1 MKMNWQTL
9 VLGVVLTAP
18 VSFAAQDDAALPL
31 PPLEKVLKGVTEQG
45 KKESEAERMFKQFY
59 SYTRSKVTE
68 YRNAS
73 GELKNREEKKRAY
86 KPASAPAVSLPRS
99 SDAKPQNA
107 KPGSDAKFSV
117 RDKAFDK
124 SDFAL
129 GDDLLGRF
137 DFSLAGRET
146 VNGRPALLVDFKPAD
161 KSLPERSLKDKF
173 INRAAGRVWVDE
185 QDYAVVKADL
195 RLIERVNVVGGLVG
209 AVWKFTYGFVRERT
223 EDGIWFARNVN
234 WHLEGREV
242 FVRRTID
249 YHEENTDVKK
259 VW

>member
-1 MKMNWQTL
+1 MNWQM
-9 VLGVVLTAP
+9 VVIAVVLAAP

-31 PPLEKVLKGVTEQG
+31 PPLETVLKGVTAQG

-73 GELKNREEKKRAY
+73 GELKDRQEKKRAH
-86 KPASAPAVSLPRS
+86 KPAPSPAASRPRS
-99 SDAKPQNA
+99 SEAKPQNA
-107 KPGSDAKFSV
+107 KPASDANFNA

-129 GDDLLGRF
+129 GADLLGRF

-146 VNGRPALLVDFKPAD
+146 VNGRSTLLVDFKPAD
-161 KSLPERSLKDKF
+161 KSLPERSIKDKF
-173 INRAAGRVWVDE
+173 INRAAGRVWIDE
-185 QDYAVVKADL
+185 KDYAVVKADL
-195 RLIERVNVVGGLVG
+195 RLIERVNVLGGLVG

-223 EDGIWFARNVN
+223 EDGIWFARDVN